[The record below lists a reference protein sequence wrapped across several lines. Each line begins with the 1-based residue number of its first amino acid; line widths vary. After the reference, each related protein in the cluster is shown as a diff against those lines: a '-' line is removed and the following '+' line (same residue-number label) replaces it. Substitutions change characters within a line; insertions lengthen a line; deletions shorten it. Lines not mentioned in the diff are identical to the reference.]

1 MNGLDDLRGR
11 FIGTMMVMYTYLF
24 IRMDSERVNTK
35 VYRRLCIS
43 GNIHRSG
50 ALLPLHGS

>member
-11 FIGTMMVMYTYLF
+11 FIGTMMVMYTYPF